1 MIPNLSKPEINLDLS
16 KKIFVKAGVLSNDAC
31 EELINASTDSL
42 NKGEDKYPEFFTTSF
57 SSCLLPLD
65 HSIHSDLQETYS
77 EINNFFNFDIS
88 FAEPYEIKRYQGG
101 DYFGSH
107 FDNYGAL
114 SENIDRK
121 LTIVVFLSK
130 ENSYEGGELNIFGKD
145 IKIEQGSVVAFPSF
159 FPHSVKKITSG
170 ERWSVITWLWGNYWK

>member
-121 LTIVVFLSK
+121 FAM
-130 ENSYEGGELNIFGKD
+130 ENLEF
-145 IKIEQGSVVAFPSF
+145 
-159 FPHSVKKITSG
+159 
-170 ERWSVITWLWGNYWK
+170 